1 LNNYLIISEYICLF
15 VCFIE
20 SIIELFHFQ
29 YSGMYYIYTYIII
42 FFYLLFSVLA
52 VYPPVR

>member
-1 LNNYLIISEYICLF
+1 
-15 VCFIE
+15 
-20 SIIELFHFQ
+20 
-29 YSGMYYIYTYIII
+29 MYYIYTYIII